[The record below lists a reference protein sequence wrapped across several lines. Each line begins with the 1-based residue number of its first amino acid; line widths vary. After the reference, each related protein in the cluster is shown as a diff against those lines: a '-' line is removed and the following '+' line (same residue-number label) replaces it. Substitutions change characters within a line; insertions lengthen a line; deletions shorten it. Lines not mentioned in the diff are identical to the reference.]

1 MMRFIL
7 LAILL
12 IVIVL
17 VVKRMGKRG

>member
-17 VVKRMGKRG
+17 VVKRMGKRV